1 MRLIFVRHAEPD
13 YGCDS
18 LTAKGRLEAEL
29 LSRRL
34 ARLNVTAFYTSP
46 LGRAKD
52 TAAPTLRRMQ
62 RAARVLPWLAEF
74 RGRFFDEE
82 RGRDVVPWDLRPR
95 FYQAHPGLADRD
107 AWMNQSI
114 FDGSTVQAIWQESC
128 DGLNSLLAEYGYI
141 RDGWLYRCDNNQPD
155 TLVLFCHFGIATAL
169 VAYLAGI
176 SPVALWQGFC
186 MQPSA
191 VTTLIT
197 EERVKGEVVFRC
209 MQFGDL
215 SHLYAA
221 DEPYSTAALFA
232 ECYDGRDSTEPAS
245 WSAPPQPEPELFV

>member
-13 YGCDS
+13 YSVDS
-18 LTAKGRLEAEL
+18 LTTKGRLEAEL

-34 ARLNVTAFYTSP
+34 ARLDVKAFYTSP
-46 LGRAKD
+46 MGRAKD
-52 TAAPTLRRMQ
+52 TAAPTLRRMN
-62 RAARVLPWLAEF
+62 RTARILPWLAEF

-82 RGRDVVPWDLRPR
+82 KGRNVIPWDLRPR
-95 FYQAHPGLADRD
+95 FYQAHPNLADRET
-107 AWMNQSI
+107 WLNEPI
-114 FDGSTVQAIWQESC
+114 FDDGTVRDIWQESC
-128 DGLNSLLAEYGYI
+128 DGLDSLLAEHGYI
-141 RDGWLYRCDNNQPD
+141 RDGRLYRCENNRPD
-155 TLVLFCHFGIATAL
+155 ALVFFCHFGIATAL
-169 VAYLAGI
+169 AAHLIGM

-186 MQPSA
+186 MQPSS

-209 MQFGDL
+209 MQYGDL